1 MKEQYLPGGSVMAYN
16 ADCTTTYTSNPFIH
30 TGNAVGMSG
39 TSAGT
44 HITNTIISDTLSLTN
59 NINNM
64 NRVQN
69 HFVAIFKIE
78 RNDKTK
84 SHQLNLLKRCGLKQR
99 TVHQ

>member
-78 RNDKTK
+78 RNDKI
-84 SHQLNLLKRCGLKQR
+84 NLLKRCGLKQR